1 VKCKKVKKVKK
12 KNNVAFTATLFFFV
26 YFILQKSFMLRP
38 YLKSFVTSKW
48 KRITVLIALYTI
60 LLTVFFDNSDFT
72 GLIEL
77 EEKVD
82 KIKKDVEG
90 KGKKETTELELV
102 VSLLDVL
109 IERFTFVVI
118 TISSVGYGDVVP
130 KSRRLRLVNS
140 FFILV
145 LIYVL
150 YND

>member
-1 VKCKKVKKVKK
+1 
-12 KNNVAFTATLFFFV
+12 
-26 YFILQKSFMLRP
+26 MLRP

-82 KIKKDVEG
+82 NIKKDVAG
-90 KGKKETTELELV
+90 KGQKETTELELV

-150 YND
+150 YNDQLNGCSRFIQ

>member
-1 VKCKKVKKVKK
+1 
-12 KNNVAFTATLFFFV
+12 
-26 YFILQKSFMLRP
+26 MLRP

-82 KIKKDVEG
+82 KIKNDVDG
-90 KGKKETTELELV
+90 KGQKETTELELV

>member
-82 KIKKDVEG
+82 KIKRMLRERE
-90 KGKKETTELELV
+90 KKKQQNL
-102 VSLLDVL
+102 S
-109 IERFTFVVI
+109 
-118 TISSVGYGDVVP
+118 
-130 KSRRLRLVNS
+130 
-140 FFILV
+140 
-145 LIYVL
+145 
-150 YND
+150 